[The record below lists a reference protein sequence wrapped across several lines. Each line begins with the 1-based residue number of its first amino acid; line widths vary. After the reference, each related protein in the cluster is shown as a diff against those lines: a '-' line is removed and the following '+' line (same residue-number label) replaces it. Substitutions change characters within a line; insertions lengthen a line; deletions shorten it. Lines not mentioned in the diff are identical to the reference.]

1 MDPKESKMSAI
12 SKKTVV
18 WRGIRGLCPKCG
30 QGRLFVKYIALKEKC
45 SVCFEELAKHRADDG
60 PAWLTIL
67 LTGHI
72 MVPFLLYI
80 SRIDAIS
87 EWQAITVSVILT
99 IIVAF
104 VMLPFSKGLFISVLW
119 LLAQEN
125 KGEN

>member
-1 MDPKESKMSAI
+1 MSTI

-18 WRGIRGLCPKCG
+18 WRGMRGLCPKCG
-30 QGRLFVKYIALKEKC
+30 EGRLFAKYIAPREKC

-80 SRIDAIS
+80 SKVDVIS
-87 EWQAITVSVILT
+87 EWQAIAVSVILT
-99 IIVAF
+99 ILVVF
-104 VMLPFSKGLFISVLW
+104 VMLPFSKGLFISILW
-119 LLAQEN
+119 LIAQEN
-125 KGEN
+125 NGDK